1 MQWRYRDL
9 QLHSAITRRCDYAEA
24 CKELRGVVR
33 AAYVNAPKALQGV
46 IYNDILHAFQ
56 TMSGMDTSQHLIAAR
71 ELLQTAE
78 DILPKQRRTSAAHG
92 YKTAAITWHRRHKN
106 PEPQADSVQ
115 LSEDSLVYIFGFLD
129 ACSLAT
135 ASAVCKAWNVAANED
150 SLWRAQFLSLSLAP
164 DLNSKILSLVGIRE
178 GDDWQGRSDN
188 TGQLVQNQV
197 DKPIGLWR
205 KAFDLARQ
213 GRVSRVFMSNRVFC
227 PQCKGILWLPESK
240 LKPMES
246 KCVVK
251 KQILDH
257 HSLRPMS
264 VDQVVRYVVHADLPN
279 SSASSSSDSDE
290 DEEEGQ
296 SFFRLWNVR
305 KLDNNIVDREFSAY

>member
-1 MQWRYRDL
+1 
-9 QLHSAITRRCDYAEA
+9 
-24 CKELRGVVR
+24 
-33 AAYVNAPKALQGV
+33 
-46 IYNDILHAFQ
+46 
-56 TMSGMDTSQHLIAAR
+56 MDCFT
-71 ELLQTAE
+71 
-78 DILPKQRRTSAAHG
+78 
-92 YKTAAITWHRRHKN
+92 
-106 PEPQADSVQ
+106 
-115 LSEDSLVYIFGFLD
+115 
-129 ACSLAT
+129 
-135 ASAVCKAWNVAANED
+135 
-150 SLWRAQFLSLSLAP
+150 
-164 DLNSKILSLVGIRE
+164 
-178 GDDWQGRSDN
+178 
-188 TGQLVQNQV
+188 
-197 DKPIGLWR
+197 
-205 KAFDLARQ
+205 